1 MQSRKASQ
9 VSNNYSNQFKMIS
22 SQDAFVESLKFDCIS
37 VNNILDTIHKTP
49 ACCIYRQ
56 MWETHGLNFN
66 TREKFVCSAP
76 KWLIPVAL
84 VYFIDFQFLYTPLK
98 SKTLIIVS
106 NLFILNIFQVSLVSI
121 SISTLNW
128 LEEHILKELRKMLG
142 MLANR
147 NIISSRKKTGNWKRK
162 CVRSVSEPCSSSKC
176 LRLFPRGDNVQSF
189 DKTVFNYQAE
199 IRSTVRYHSTVLSKR
214 FSTSSGEFSCEEML
228 AQHRRILFWRS
239 SDSSQQII
247 KSSFFM
253 IWSPQKLP
261 PEIVSGNSLNILE

>member
-9 VSNNYSNQFKMIS
+9 VSNIHSNQFKMIS
-22 SQDAFVESLKFDCIS
+22 SQDAIPLWSHLSLT

-121 SISTLNW
+121 SISTL
-128 LEEHILKELRKMLG
+128 
-142 MLANR
+142 
-147 NIISSRKKTGNWKRK
+147 
-162 CVRSVSEPCSSSKC
+162 
-176 LRLFPRGDNVQSF
+176 
-189 DKTVFNYQAE
+189 
-199 IRSTVRYHSTVLSKR
+199 
-214 FSTSSGEFSCEEML
+214 
-228 AQHRRILFWRS
+228 ILFLWQNWFTFLLFS
-239 SDSSQQII
+239 GS
-247 KSSFFM
+247 
-253 IWSPQKLP
+253 L
-261 PEIVSGNSLNILE
+261 EIFAYGRTA